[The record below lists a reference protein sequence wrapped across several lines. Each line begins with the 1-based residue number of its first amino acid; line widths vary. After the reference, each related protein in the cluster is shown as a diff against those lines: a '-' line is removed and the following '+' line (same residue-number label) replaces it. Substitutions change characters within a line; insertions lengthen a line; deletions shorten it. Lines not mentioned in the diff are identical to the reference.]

1 MQIIERKISE
11 LKPYQNNAKKHGEP
25 QLRELTKSIQ
35 RYGFRSPV
43 LLDKE
48 DNIIAGHGR
57 VVAAKRAGLERVPCV
72 CFDDMTPEEV
82 REYRIVD
89 NRLAEIGSSWD
100 MNALDSELAELDF
113 GELELDFLREED
125 LPEFMSFD
133 ESEFTHGS
141 SSWTAAQNVLRVV
154 IGQYLCRFKGAEISK
169 KLWEKTAKLEDEK
182 VKEAIMSL
190 LGEIE

>member
-25 QLRELTKSIQ
+25 QLRELTRSIQ

-57 VVAAKRAGLERVPCV
+57 VIAAKRAGLERVPCV

-100 MNALDSELAELDF
+100 MNTLDSELAELDF

-133 ESEFTHGS
+133 ESESPHGS
-141 SSWTAAQNVLRVV
+141 SSWTAAQAVLRVV